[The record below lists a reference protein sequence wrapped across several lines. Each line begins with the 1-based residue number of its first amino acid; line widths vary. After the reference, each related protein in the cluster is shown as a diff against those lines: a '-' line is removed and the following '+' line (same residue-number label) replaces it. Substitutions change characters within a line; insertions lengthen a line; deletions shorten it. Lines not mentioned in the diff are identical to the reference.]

1 MQIIVIY
8 VTQRL
13 DAKAVIF
20 VQLNAGFEIKLFARK
35 EVFELS

>member
-13 DAKAVIF
+13 DAPAVIF
-20 VQLNAGFEIKLFARK
+20 VQLDADFEIKLFARK
-35 EVFELS
+35 EILN